1 MDILQLVEELED
13 LLEDASSVP
22 LSRKVMV
29 DPDEIFEILKEIRQN
44 LPEEIKQAMW
54 ITEEK
59 ERILTEAQ
67 QEANEIRA
75 SATKEAE
82 RMRTEAQNRLQ
93 EMISEHDITRS
104 AENLAREIE
113 MKADQNARAISM
125 QATTYIDDMFASA
138 QGKLS
143 DLLSILD
150 ESRAELRNQK
160 K

>member
-138 QGKLS
+138 QGKLA